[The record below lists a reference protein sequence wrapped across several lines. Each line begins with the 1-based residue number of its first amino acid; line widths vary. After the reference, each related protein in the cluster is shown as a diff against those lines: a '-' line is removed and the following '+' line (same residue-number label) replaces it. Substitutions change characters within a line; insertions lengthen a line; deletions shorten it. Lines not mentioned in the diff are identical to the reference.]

1 MVLESILTSVLS
13 DFVSHPWKLDN
24 HIGISRVYEVFNDQN
39 EILALK
45 VVNLKDSRIQEELLA
60 EIEFLR
66 ELKTCR
72 KVVDIL
78 EHELKSAKDVK
89 GTLYILGQ

>member
-1 MVLESILTSVLS
+1 M
-13 DFVSHPWKLDN
+13 
-24 HIGISRVYEVFNDQN
+24 YEVFNDQN

-45 VVNLKDSRIQEELLA
+45 VVNLKESRIQEELLA

>member
-1 MVLESILTSVLS
+1 M
-13 DFVSHPWKLDN
+13 
-24 HIGISRVYEVFNDQN
+24 
-39 EILALK
+39 ALK
-45 VVNLKDSRIQEELLA
+45 VVNLKETRIQEELLA

-89 GTLYILGQ
+89 GQRELLRGVHVIFLGPTQMKLNK

>member
-1 MVLESILTSVLS
+1 M
-13 DFVSHPWKLDN
+13 
-24 HIGISRVYEVFNDQN
+24 
-39 EILALK
+39 ALK
-45 VVNLKDSRIQEELLA
+45 VVNLKESRIQEELLA

-89 GTLYILGQ
+89 GTLYILER

>member
-1 MVLESILTSVLS
+1 MYPVVGKFTTDIAI
-13 DFVSHPWKLDN
+13 F
-24 HIGISRVYEVFNDQN
+24 RVYEVFNDQN

-45 VVNLKDSRIQEELLA
+45 VVNLKETRIQEELLA

-89 GTLYILGQ
+89 GTIYILGHTLCESPDI